1 MKKIRMTACV
11 LILAL
16 VVCALAGCSNKNNT
30 GMADEATTASQ
41 SASDGANGSMGESG
55 TAANG
60 MESNGSMENG
70 GAGNGTEGTG
80 GTTGNGMTGT
90 GDMTGNDN
98 IGNPGNTAGTGETAN
113 PAGGNRSNVRESTGV
128 VDGLVNDVE
137 RAVDR

>member
-70 GAGNGTEGTG
+70 GAGNGTGGTG
-80 GTTGNGMTGT
+80 GTTGN
-90 GDMTGNDN
+90 
-98 IGNPGNTAGTGETAN
+98 
-113 PAGGNRSNVRESTGV
+113 RSDVRESTGV

>member
-60 MESNGSMENG
+60 MEAMVPWKMEEPVM
-70 GAGNGTEGTG
+70 APE
-80 GTTGNGMTGT
+80 
-90 GDMTGNDN
+90 
-98 IGNPGNTAGTGETAN
+98 E
-113 PAGGNRSNVRESTGV
+113 PAEQP
-128 VDGLVNDVE
+128 E
-137 RAVDR
+137 MA

>member
-16 VVCALAGCSNKNNT
+16 AVCALAGCSNKNST

-41 SASDGANGSMGESG
+41 SASDGANGNMGESG

-70 GAGNGTEGTG
+70 GAGNGTGGTG
-80 GTTGNGMTGT
+80 MNGT
-90 GDMTGNDN
+90 GVTGNDN
-98 IGNPGNTAGTGETAN
+98 TGNPGNTNGTGENAN
-113 PAGGNRSNVRESTGV
+113 PAGTNHGDARESTGV

-137 RAVDR
+137 NAVDR

>member
-55 TAANG
+55 TQTECKAMVPWK
-60 MESNGSMENG
+60 MEEPVMAPE
-70 GAGNGTEGTG
+70 E
-80 GTTGNGMTGT
+80 
-90 GDMTGNDN
+90 
-98 IGNPGNTAGTGETAN
+98 
-113 PAGGNRSNVRESTGV
+113 PAEQP
-128 VDGLVNDVE
+128 E
-137 RAVDR
+137 MA